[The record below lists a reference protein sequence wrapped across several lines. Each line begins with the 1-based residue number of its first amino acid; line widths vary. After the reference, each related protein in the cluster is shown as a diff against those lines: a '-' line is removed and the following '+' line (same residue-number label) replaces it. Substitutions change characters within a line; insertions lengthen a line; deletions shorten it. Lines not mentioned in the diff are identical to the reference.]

1 MPKTTGV
8 KMVVN
13 PAEKESVCREVLGDF
28 PEKLERENGIEDI
41 VAQCRLMPVWA
52 DLDGDAVP
60 RYVKQ
65 APARQRCSSSPCGRN
80 SSGTR

>member
-41 VAQCRLMPVWA
+41 MAQCRLMPV
-52 DLDGDAVP
+52 
-60 RYVKQ
+60 
-65 APARQRCSSSPCGRN
+65 
-80 SSGTR
+80 